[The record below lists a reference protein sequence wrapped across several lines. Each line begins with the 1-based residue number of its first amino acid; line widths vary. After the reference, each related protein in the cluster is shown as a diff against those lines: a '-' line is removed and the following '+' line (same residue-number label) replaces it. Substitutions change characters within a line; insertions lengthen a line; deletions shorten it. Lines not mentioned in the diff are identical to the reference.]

1 MEKALWCIDMT
12 EKLDCDHFHMG
23 VIKGH
28 ILLANQ
34 KEAEA
39 EAAFAKVLQDSGNN
53 PKVRLRIIISYHD
66 NKFLHFAYNAYLDF
80 FKTVGED
87 YKEGYAYLALCCNEL
102 MKNDEFLYYLKKA
115 CDCNPEEARAI
126 LGEFF
131 PSHMDPKD
139 YYQYALEHTD
149 D

>member
-1 MEKALWCIDMT
+1 
-12 EKLDCDHFHMG
+12 
-23 VIKGH
+23 
-28 ILLANQ
+28 
-34 KEAEA
+34 
-39 EAAFAKVLQDSGNN
+39 
-53 PKVRLRIIISYHD
+53 
-66 NKFLHFAYNAYLDF
+66 LDF